1 MLMQVATLAG
11 ALFVGVVA
19 IALVFLLGMRAKSPL
34 VLSPLIRLQRAIIN
48 PKQMRSAGTPGAYAS
63 VIRHR
68 GRTSGRPY
76 ETPVGVVA
84 ADDGFL
90 IALVYGSRTNWLQNV
105 LASGSATIVHEGQ
118 TYEVDQ
124 PEIVPMQAVAARFTA
139 GDQQGFRLLARRPG
153 APGPAGR
160 AGRGRR
166 AGHRCAIRRRRQGS
180 PPPTRPGR
188 WRPSMSPE
196 PRTVVRDFRPEDRE
210 AAIEVLAASFAG
222 FGPLDQVVGVGDKAP
237 DRRRRVFERALKEG
251 AKQNVIVAERDGGS
265 RAS

>member
-1 MLMQVATLAG
+1 MLMQLATLA
-11 ALFVGVVA
+11 AAVFVGVVA
-19 IALVFLLGMRAKSPL
+19 IAFVFVLGMRAKSPL

-48 PKQMRSAGTPGAYAS
+48 PRQMRSAGTPGAYAS

-124 PEIVPMQAVAARFTA
+124 PEIIPMHAVAARFA
-139 GDQQGFRLLARRPG
+139 GGDQQGFRLLAVDQALRVRRVEPEGAGGRVTDAARGDVAMGPSVDTTRSMG
-153 APGPAGR
+153 AP
-160 AGRGRR
+160 
-166 AGHRCAIRRRRQGS
+166 
-180 PPPTRPGR
+180 
-188 WRPSMSPE
+188 
-196 PRTVVRDFRPEDRE
+196 
-210 AAIEVLAASFAG
+210 
-222 FGPLDQVVGVGDKAP
+222 
-237 DRRRRVFERALKEG
+237 
-251 AKQNVIVAERDGGS
+251 NVA
-265 RAS
+265 

>member
-1 MLMQVATLAG
+1 MLMQVAILVG
-11 ALFVGVVA
+11 ALVLGIVA
-19 IALVFLLGMRAKSPL
+19 IALVYVLGMRAKSPL

-118 TYEVDQ
+118 TYQVDR
-124 PEIVPMQAVAARFTA
+124 PELIPMQAVAAQFTG
-139 GDQQGFRLLARRPG
+139 GDQQGFRLLA
-153 APGPAGR
+153 
-160 AGRGRR
+160 
-166 AGHRCAIRRRRQGS
+166 
-180 PPPTRPGR
+180 
-188 WRPSMSPE
+188 
-196 PRTVVRDFRPEDRE
+196 V
-210 AAIEVLAASFAG
+210 
-222 FGPLDQVVGVGDKAP
+222 DQALRV
-237 DRRRRVFERALKEG
+237 RRVETEG
-251 AKQNVIVAERDGGS
+251 AGARVTDAARGEVAMGPSVDTTRSMGARNVA
-265 RAS
+265 

>member
-1 MLMQVATLAG
+1 MFMQVAILVG
-11 ALFVGVVA
+11 ALFLGVVA
-19 IALVFLLGMRAKSPL
+19 IALVFLLGMRTKSPL

-118 TYEVDQ
+118 TCEVDQ
-124 PEIVPMQAVAARFTA
+124 PELIPMEAVAARFA
-139 GDQQGFRLLARRPG
+139 SGDQQGFR
-153 APGPAGR
+153 
-160 AGRGRR
+160 
-166 AGHRCAIRRRRQGS
+166 
-180 PPPTRPGR
+180 
-188 WRPSMSPE
+188 
-196 PRTVVRDFRPEDRE
+196 
-210 AAIEVLAASFAG
+210 VLRV
-222 FGPLDQVVGVGDKAP
+222 DQALRV
-237 DRRRRVFERALKEG
+237 RRVA
-251 AKQNVIVAERDGGS
+251 QHVA
-265 RAS
+265 

>member
-1 MLMQVATLAG
+1 MQVATLAG

-19 IALVFLLGMRAKSPL
+19 IALVFVLGMRAKSPL

-84 ADDGFL
+84 ADDGFV
-90 IALVYGSRTNWLQNV
+90 IALVYGSRTSWLQNV

-124 PEIVPMQAVAARFTA
+124 PEIIPMQEVAARFTS
-139 GDQQGFRLLARRPG
+139 GDQQGFRWLAVDQALRVRRVEPEG
-153 APGPAGR
+153 AAARFTDATRPEGAVGPSVEATEWTNQR
-160 AGRGRR
+160 ATRR
-166 AGHRCAIRRRRQGS
+166 AG
-180 PPPTRPGR
+180 PL
-188 WRPSMSPE
+188 RPSGRETE
-196 PRTVVRDFRPEDRE
+196 P
-210 AAIEVLAASFAG
+210 
-222 FGPLDQVVGVGDKAP
+222 
-237 DRRRRVFERALKEG
+237 
-251 AKQNVIVAERDGGS
+251 
-265 RAS
+265 